1 MTVPVQA
8 RLDRTEGGRGIGYGR
23 RREERESFFEFGL
36 FGPLRV
42 RARVKRRR
50 RGREG
55 KGGKGRLS
63 QGLLPCL
70 PLPANSALTTN
81 YCIN

>member
-55 KGGKGRLS
+55 KKGEKADFHRVCSPVSLF
-63 QGLLPCL
+63 PR
-70 PLPANSALTTN
+70 TVH
-81 YCIN
+81 